1 LKIETPPNVT
11 YFTPKAEITAAVTPY
26 STDHELDTYV
36 SSNEACVE
44 STLSTTDRAY
54 GTGIPVLVLGRINEL
69 IRELARDY
77 PILTTS
83 ANPHIDDLLS
93 QVRGYN
99 AEVSDQALADCA
111 VELVDLAGSSV
122 VDGRVSAALT
132 AYVVAILLCS
142 RCNDIDKQLLIT
154 YTTSFIVLQEQEIL
168 LPASLYYVIPSY
180 QKLLALL
187 ETIYP
192 EPEPD
197 WYICM
202 RMSATVARLFRSAE
216 LKEMKGVK
224 LRSQF
229 SQHELGFGERI
240 LGVINQ
246 TSHFLS
252 QNYWARECDLQS
264 LPFSSASDISN
275 AGVLHEFIALTS
287 GWVGDHH
294 VSRNTFQKRSQD
306 IMSRLG
312 TWMVTQHNIQFSP
325 TSNQHHLWAA
335 LLLESY
341 ELSKIFSSM
350 KMTCLSQITLVY
362 PILHFDMFIIPQGEP
377 NLRWTIEFEEA
388 MGLNR
393 GALERLTRLQERM
406 GNKVQRWLR
415 GEIGALSIEEN
426 NAESPETY
434 RRIPLMRSDDASTAN
449 SMDLNQDEMGVE
461 DTPSQKESFS
471 IMEVD
476 ENERDEGISV
486 VTDLKSSRY
495 GITYTESG
503 MTGISFDYSAFFR

>member
-1 LKIETPPNVT
+1 M
-11 YFTPKAEITAAVTPY
+11 
-26 STDHELDTYV
+26 

-54 GTGIPVLVLGRINEL
+54 GMGIPVLVLGRINEL

-93 QVRGYN
+93 QVCGYN

-111 VELVDLAGSSV
+111 VELVDLASSSV
-122 VDGRVSAALT
+122 VDGRVSVALT

-142 RCNDIDKQLLIT
+142 RCKDIDKQLLIT

-216 LKEMKGVK
+216 LKEMKVK

-229 SQHELGFGERI
+229 TQHELGFGERI

-275 AGVLHEFIALTS
+275 AGVLHELIALTS

-471 IMEVD
+471 ILEVD

-495 GITYTESG
+495 GITYTDSG